1 LIKFAYVFIVGCVF
15 QMMTVICVPM
25 ALCAETF
32 EFDGLIEPH
41 MTIKVGS
48 AVTGTLATVDVE
60 RGDMVKKGQVLA
72 TLQSGVERA
81 TMELARTRANL
92 EASIKAKEAR
102 SAYSKRQEQRVAELY
117 KKEALSFE
125 KMDEAETNRKLS
137 ELELLEAIENKRL
150 AEMELKRAIEVV
162 KRMKIRSPVK
172 GVVVERFLS
181 PGEYIENQHVLELAQ
196 IDPLNVEVILPVD
209 ILGTVR
215 EGMIAEVKP
224 EAPISGTYSAK
235 VTIVDRVIDAASGTF
250 GVRLE
255 IPNPEHLI
263 PPGLKCKVVFPIE

>member
-1 LIKFAYVFIVGCVF
+1 MKFIYVFIAGCML
-15 QMMTVICVPM
+15 QMMMVICVPM
-25 ALCAETF
+25 ALCTETF

-48 AVTGTLATVDVE
+48 PVTGTLATVDVE
-60 RGDMVKKGQVLA
+60 RGDTVQKGQVLA
-72 TLQSGVERA
+72 TLQSDVEKA

-92 EASIKAKEAR
+92 EASIKANEAR
-102 SAYSKRQEQRVAELY
+102 SEYSKRQKERIEELY
-117 KKEALSFE
+117 KKEVMPFE

-150 AEMELKRAIEVV
+150 AQMEFKRAIEVV
-162 KRMKIRSPVK
+162 KRMEIRSPVK

-181 PGEYIENQHVLELAQ
+181 PGEYIENQPVLELAQ
-196 IDPLNVEVILPVD
+196 IDPLNVEVILPLD
-209 ILGTVR
+209 MLGSVR

-224 EAPISGTYSAK
+224 ESPVSGAYSAK

-255 IPNPEHLI
+255 IPNSEYLI
-263 PPGLKCKVVFPIE
+263 PPGLKCKVMFPSE

>member
-1 LIKFAYVFIVGCVF
+1 MKFIYVFIAGCVL
-15 QMMTVICVPM
+15 QMMTVFCVPM

-48 AVTGTLATVDVE
+48 PVTGTLATVDVE
-60 RGDMVKKGQVLA
+60 RGDTVKKGQVLA
-72 TLQSGVERA
+72 TLQSDVEKA
-81 TMELARTRANL
+81 TMELARTRANM

-102 SAYSKRQEQRVAELY
+102 SAYSKRQQQRIEELY

-137 ELELLEAIENKRL
+137 ELDLLEAIENKRL

-162 KRMKIRSPVK
+162 KRMKILSPVK

-181 PGEYIENQHVLELAQ
+181 PGEYIENQPVLELAQ

-209 ILGTVR
+209 MLGTVR
-215 EGMIAEVKP
+215 EGMIAQVKP
-224 EAPISGTYSAK
+224 EAPMSGTYSAK

-263 PPGLKCKVVFPIE
+263 PPGLKCKVMFPVE

>member
-1 LIKFAYVFIVGCVF
+1 MKFAYVFIVGCVL
-15 QMMTVICVPM
+15 QIMTVICVPM
-25 ALCAETF
+25 ALCAENI
-32 EFDGLIEPH
+32 EFDGLIEPY
-41 MTIKVGS
+41 MVIKVGS
-48 AVTGTLATVDVE
+48 GVTGILETVNVD

-81 TMELARTRANL
+81 TMELARTRAKL
-92 EASIKAKEAR
+92 EASIKAKEER
-102 SAYSKRQEQRVAELY
+102 SAYSKRQQQRVAELY

-137 ELELLEAIENKRL
+137 ELELLEATENKHL

-162 KRMKIRSPVK
+162 KRMKILSPVK

-181 PGEYIENQHVLELAQ
+181 PGEYIENEPILELAQ

-209 ILGTVR
+209 MLGAVR

-224 EAPISGTYSAK
+224 EAPVSGTYSAE

-255 IPNPEHLI
+255 IPNPEYLI
-263 PPGLKCKVVFPIE
+263 PPGLKCKVMFPSE